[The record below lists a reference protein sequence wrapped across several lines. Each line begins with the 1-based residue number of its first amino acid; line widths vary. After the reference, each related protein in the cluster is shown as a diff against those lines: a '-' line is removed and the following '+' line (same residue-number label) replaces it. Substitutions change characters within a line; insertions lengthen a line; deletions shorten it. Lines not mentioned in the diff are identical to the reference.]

1 MKLLRAMT
9 VTPHGSLFEWGG
21 SAAIFA
27 LALGLRFETEGLLPP
42 GYPFL
47 TFFPAVF
54 LTGFFVSTRAGVVM
68 AVGCGLAAWFF
79 FVTPEGTFRLGGP
92 GLLAMG
98 FYAFIVATEL
108 FVIAAMRAALGKLQ
122 NERADWARQA
132 QQNTLMFHE
141 LQHRVSNN
149 LQVIG
154 SILRMEERK
163 ARDPVAKKALNTA
176 AARLGV
182 IASLQRQLH
191 DPRRQV
197 TEIGALMQS
206 ALPEIVAAA
215 NLSQRVRLAYDLV
228 PLAIPADQATPVALI
243 VVEMVSNALEHALRE
258 TGRTTITLRTR
269 LKDGIATIAI
279 EDNGTGLPEDFDPGQ
294 PKSLGLRLATQFAA
308 QLEGTLGF
316 DARDGGGTVVTL
328 TFPPKPADPAA
339 A

>member
-1 MKLLRAMT
+1 MT
-9 VTPHGSLFEWGG
+9 VTPHGPLFEWGA
-21 SAAIFA
+21 SAAIFFLA
-27 LALGLRFETEGLLPP
+27 LALRFETEGLLPP

-54 LTGFFVSTRAGVVM
+54 LTGFFVSTRAGAGM
-68 AVGCGLAAWFF
+68 AIACGLAAWYF
-79 FVTPEGTFRLGGP
+79 FVTPEGTFRLGGR

-98 FYAFIVATEL
+98 FYAFIVTTEL
-108 FVIAAMRAALGKLQ
+108 FVIAAMRAALHKLEQ
-122 NERADWARQA
+122 ERGDWARQA

-163 ARDPVAKKALNTA
+163 AGDAVAKKALNTA

-197 TEIGALMQS
+197 TDIGALMQT

-215 NLSQRVRLAYDLV
+215 NLNERVRLSYDLA
-228 PLAIPADQATPVALI
+228 PLAVPAEQATPVALI

-258 TGRTTITLRTR
+258 SGQTTITLRLR
-269 LKDGIATIAI
+269 LEDGIATIAI
-279 EDNGTGLPEDFDPGQ
+279 ADDGKGLPDDFDPEQ
-294 PKSLGLRLATQFAA
+294 PKSLGLRLARQFAA
-308 QLEGTLGF
+308 QLEGALTFG
-316 DARDGGGTVVTL
+316 AAEGGGTLVTL
-328 TFPPKPADPAA
+328 RFPPKPIEPVTP
-339 A
+339 